1 MCETPCGIK
10 PPKVIAPAPE
20 PAPAPEDPAAAAS
33 SGKGKGK
40 GNGQDKGKAD
50 PSAEEKERKHVED
63 LLNKRGPDGNSLCPF
78 HLTSHCIK
86 GDKCRALAGRP
97 ER

>member
-1 MCETPCGIK
+1 MKYTRNEEAKRAEAERVRNPRGIK
-10 PPKVIAPAPE
+10 PPTVIAPAPE

-50 PSAEEKERKHVED
+50 PSAEEK
-63 LLNKRGPDGNSLCPF
+63 
-78 HLTSHCIK
+78 
-86 GDKCRALAGRP
+86 
-97 ER
+97 